1 MIDLNFHKN
10 ASQEANKQFFVENC
24 IENKNTAGETTSSA
38 NNKQSEESQASAQN
52 NTIMAENKISAN
64 ASQIEAEEQFLGNR
78 NCGKGTVIPA
88 VEGKQIPHSI
98 NNTETTMEISEA
110 ITGINACENET
121 LVNILNEHGDYKK
134 VGKPTPEVSE
144 GEVVQLNDGNPRET
158 VVNNGCNGKSFVI
171 TVSKT
176 AVAFGILAIVLA
188 ASHQS
193 GSIKLKSIIQTRL

>member
-1 MIDLNFHKN
+1 MVIK
-10 ASQEANKQFFVENC
+10 EAEQFFGGQNC
-24 IENKNTAGETTSSA
+24 DKGKTTIPSGERTSSDSI
-38 NNKQSEESQASAQN
+38 NQSEESQTSAHN
-52 NTIMAENKISAN
+52 KETMAKEEISAN
-64 ASQIEAEEQFLGNR
+64 ASQVEAEEQFLGGG

-88 VEGKQIPHSI
+88 AEGKQIPHSI
-98 NNTETTMEISEA
+98 NNTETTMKISEA

-121 LVNILNEHGDYKK
+121 LVNSLYEHGDYKK

-188 ASHQS
+188 ASLQS
-193 GSIKLKSIIQTRL
+193 GSVKLKSIIQTRL

>member
-1 MIDLNFHKN
+1 MKTGYQKT
-10 ASQEANKQFFVENC
+10 SREATEQFVGGNC
-24 IENKNTAGETTSSA
+24 IENNNTAGETTSSDSI
-38 NNKQSEESQASAQN
+38 NPSEESQTSAHN
-52 NTIMAENKISAN
+52 KEIMIKEKEISSN
-64 ASQIEAEEQFLGNR
+64 ASQVEAEEQFFGG

-88 VEGKQIPHSI
+88 AEGKQIPHSI

-121 LVNILNEHGDYKK
+121 LVNSLYKHGDYKK

-188 ASHQS
+188 ASLQS
-193 GSIKLKSIIQTRL
+193 GSVKLKSIIQTRL